1 MPGIATTRSYPLALA
16 AMIALALGHR
26 AEAGDYPPPVGA
38 THPQVTLRSVID
50 GSLVSLSQYRGRKVL
65 LINFASW

>member
-1 MPGIATTRSYPLALA
+1 MSRYPLALA
-16 AMIALALGHR
+16 ALIALASAQR
-26 AEAGDYPPPVGA
+26 AGAGDYPPPVGER
-38 THPQVTLRSVID
+38 HPELTLRSVVD

>member
-1 MPGIATTRSYPLALA
+1 MSVVATTHSYPLALA
-16 AMIALALGHR
+16 AIIALTLGHR

-38 THPQVTLRSVID
+38 THPQLTLRSVVD